1 MALTEHTSPSA
12 QTDIDSNSSSETD
25 DCDLEWCCHM
35 STTEMILSLD
45 EAEHWHESR
54 LLQPTPFTPPGTR
67 TPLSPSIHFSR
78 FALRDAVP
86 LQQQLPTG
94 RSLFNHPPPP
104 PPPEFE
110 FCKVYCDILMRSA
123 MILNGIANHY
133 GNDNDNRDY
142 TAADGLIDSVV
153 DEGVKYD
160 GRSKHRRGPSLHRI
174 RGRQHQPWSTTTQA
188 DDKEQQHQHQKTSII
203 RRISS
208 KSRHHLR
215 HKRYQSSSSSGEEEE
230 LSKTKGVRAMM
241 AGSDS
246 PIISTPNTTAQSS
259 VMPLK
264 DINQSNREL
273 PSSDERFLN
282 LNQAL
287 PANCW
292 VVSSSTNNKTHLA
305 MMEASEYNE
314 KFLPSSD
321 KGNTNHLDLDHHDQ
335 NEEESNL
342 ATASSSRVRRFW
354 VKLKKKSSQL
364 RHHGDARIASS
375 SDC

>member
-1 MALTEHTSPSA
+1 MALSTDTSPSA
-12 QTDIDSNSSSETD
+12 QTDTDSNSSSETN

-54 LLQPTPFTPPGTR
+54 LLHPTPFTPPGTR

-78 FALRDAVP
+78 FNLRDAVP
-86 LQQQLPTG
+86 LQQQLPTE
-94 RSLFNHPPPP
+94 RCLFNHPPPP

-133 GNDNDNRDY
+133 GNDNVNRDD
-142 TAADGLIDSVV
+142 TEADGVV
-153 DEGVKYD
+153 DPVVDAVLEYD
-160 GRSKHRRGPSLHRI
+160 GRSKHRRGPSIHRI
-174 RGRQHQPWSTTTQA
+174 RRRQHQPWSTTTRA
-188 DDKEQQHQHQKTSII
+188 DDDKEQQHQHQKTSII
-203 RRISS
+203 RRISR
-208 KSRHHLR
+208 KGRHHLR
-215 HKRYQSSSSSGEEEE
+215 HKRYQSSSSSSGEEEEE

-241 AGSDS
+241 AESDS
-246 PIISTPNTTAQSS
+246 PTISTSSTTAQSS

-273 PSSDERFLN
+273 PSSDECFLN
-282 LNQAL
+282 LNQGL
-287 PANCW
+287 SANCW

-314 KFLPSSD
+314 KFIPLSD
-321 KGNTNHLDLDHHDQ
+321 RGNANHLDLDHH
-335 NEEESNL
+335 EEESNL

-354 VKLKKKSSQL
+354 VKLKKKGCQL